1 LRYTRRTRDLNGVD
15 LRGGLASLAGGG
27 RIVGLILANPYGR
40 GTHMTGMMDIL
51 ATVFVIWVVAAGLA
65 QSSIERK
72 RRQALNQDWLRRF
85 GFLPITISNRAKRQ
99 KYKVF
104 RGLRPDQDAWWI
116 MQKEAENDNIL
127 NLH

>member
-1 LRYTRRTRDLNGVD
+1 M
-15 LRGGLASLAGGG
+15 
-27 RIVGLILANPYGR
+27 GR
-40 GTHMTGMMDIL
+40 GRGIGPVINRAET
-51 ATVFVIWVVAAGLA
+51 AT
-65 QSSIERK
+65 
-72 RRQALNQDWLRRF
+72 ALNQDWLRRF

-116 MQKEAENDNIL
+116 RQNEAENDNIL